1 MGKILGKALKSLWH
15 DDRGQS
21 TTEYILMLAVVVMI
35 ALKFKKTFAT
45 QLDTAM
51 GSVSTDIQ
59 SVVSNPSS
67 N

>member
-1 MGKILGKALKSLWH
+1 
-15 DDRGQS
+15 
-21 TTEYILMLAVVVMI
+21 MLAVVVMI